1 MKRLLLVFLILSSN
15 LFAEQGETIL
25 IIPEDTVC
33 YETEPLFG
41 INIEREIAEFEAKLA
56 ALLAEEAVEKEIA
69 EFEAKL
75 AKELANKAAQEIMA
89 EIEAEAEFNAK
100 TKLPNTVCEKTE
112 VSYLAYISG
121 AVNSPNHL
129 YTTTCKEHS
138 LEGLQRVSDNWES
151 AERPLRTYLVTKVKG
166 SSGYDYSGNGITDGY
181 HYRNA
186 RYLIANN
193 EYPEYGDELLCSE
206 TWSLESNLLTK
217 ITCQIGLSTFVFSPN
232 DWFHYS
238 NFHGEIDRWGA
249 IDNLDTYRQDM
260 LTVSVGYCSL

>member
-1 MKRLLLVFLILSSN
+1 MKKLLLILAFIVTGTSV
-15 LFAEQGETIL
+15 AEQKLTRPLIMPPDTIC
-25 IIPEDTVC
+25 E
-33 YETEPLFG
+33 ETEPLL
-41 INIEREIAEFEAKLA
+41 ICD
-56 ALLAEEAVEKEIA
+56 
-69 EFEAKL
+69 
-75 AKELANKAAQEIMA
+75 ELQ
-89 EIEAEAEFNAK
+89 
-100 TKLPNTVCEKTE
+100 PTVCERTE
-112 VSYLAYISG
+112 GDYLAYISG
-121 AVNSPNHL
+121 AVVSPDDL
-129 YTTTCKEHS
+129 YTTTCKEQS
-138 LEGLQRVSDNWES
+138 LEGLQRVGDNWES
-151 AERPLRTYLVTKVKG
+151 AERPLRTYLVTKVNG

-232 DWFHYS
+232 DWFHHS

-260 LTVSVGYCSL
+260 LTVSVGQCSL